1 MDEMEANQASEGKR
15 KEKAMDGLKVPMGRS
30 LGRPVNHMGS
40 EELLIS

>member
-1 MDEMEANQASEGKR
+1 MEANQASEGER